1 MPGDEVTVTFPI
13 SGRAWSMGRKQADD
27 LVRICGEEVPHGIYA
42 LERDGAVELRCDR
55 MAPGEVAAAVKRW
68 ASDGWLVHFNL

>member
-1 MPGDEVTVTFPI
+1 MPRDEVTVTFPG
-13 SGRAWSMGRKQADD
+13 SGRAWSMGRAQADA
-27 LVRICGEEVPHGIYA
+27 LVQICGEEVPHGIYA
-42 LERDGAVELRCDR
+42 VERENAVELRNDA